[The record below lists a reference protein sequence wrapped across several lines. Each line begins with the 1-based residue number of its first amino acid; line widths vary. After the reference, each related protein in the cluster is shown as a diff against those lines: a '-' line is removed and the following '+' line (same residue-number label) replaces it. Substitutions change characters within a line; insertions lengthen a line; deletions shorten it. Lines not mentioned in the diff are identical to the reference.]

1 MPEVEHSVTVR
12 APVQT
17 VFEFVKDFD
26 NWAPFLIGYQSHE
39 VVNDTDSIWTIKG
52 DVGILSRTVKL
63 EIHITEWVEGERVS
77 FRLHG
82 LTESVEGSGSF
93 VATPH
98 PDGSTL
104 SFQLSLKAGG
114 MAGPMVNA
122 VMGPLLRPAAS
133 SLATKISERVEE
145 QLTTV

>member
-12 APVQT
+12 APV
-17 VFEFVKDFD
+17 VDVWAFIKDFD

-39 VVNDTDSIWTIKG
+39 VVDETDSIWTIKG

-63 EIHITEWVEGERVS
+63 RIHITEWVEGERVS
-77 FRLHG
+77 FALKG
-82 LTESVEGSGSF
+82 LTESVEGSGTF
-93 VATPH
+93 VAQ
-98 PDGSTL
+98 PDPEGCQL

-114 MAGPMVNA
+114 LSGPMVNV

-133 SLATKISERVEE
+133 SLAEKIAKRVEE
-145 QLTTV
+145 TAVTV